1 MPIKFI
7 SPKKSVNSA
16 FLKIPVSVENMDRF
30 KLSLANLYAK
40 RDLKK
45 DEEYH
50 KNEIQAFLKK
60 IFNPDYDVQVNRPID
75 LAIFNGNNTTAKP
88 AVIIEMKSPTNAAE
102 MFSEQHPNTKALQEL
117 VYYFMQ
123 EYIYSKNREIKYLV
137 ITNFDEWY
145 FFDAK
150 DFVRYFASKL
160 KPVFEQFCKFKNN
173 QMSGNKTSDFYNEI
187 AKPAIDDFL
196 ESCDINVVR
205 FNLADVVRSVS
216 QESKKAPVTLELK
229 AIGSMDSIS
238 PTGFQNDNAYSHS
251 TSHISHSTPLLPLY
265 KFLSPE
271 TLLAKPFAND
281 SNSLDLQKRVYFM

>member
-1 MPIKFI
+1 MSIKFI

-16 FLKIPVSVENMDRF
+16 FLKIPVSVENKDRF
-30 KLSLANLYAK
+30 KLSLVNLYAK

-123 EYIYSKNREIKYLV
+123 EYFRFENHEISYLLKN
-137 ITNFDEWY
+137 
-145 FFDAK
+145 
-150 DFVRYFASKL
+150 
-160 KPVFEQFCKFKNN
+160 
-173 QMSGNKTSDFYNEI
+173 
-187 AKPAIDDFL
+187 
-196 ESCDINVVR
+196 
-205 FNLADVVRSVS
+205 
-216 QESKKAPVTLELK
+216 
-229 AIGSMDSIS
+229 
-238 PTGFQNDNAYSHS
+238 
-251 TSHISHSTPLLPLY
+251 
-265 KFLSPE
+265 
-271 TLLAKPFAND
+271 
-281 SNSLDLQKRVYFM
+281 

>member
-1 MPIKFI
+1 MPVKFI
-7 SPKKSVNSA
+7 SPKKSVSSA
-16 FLKIPVSVENMDRF
+16 FLKIPVSVENMDWF
-30 KLSLANLYAK
+30 KQSLVNLYAK

-123 EYIYSKNREIKYLV
+123 EYVHSENREIKYLV

-150 DFVRYFASKL
+150 DFVRYFASKS

-187 AKPAIDDFL
+187 AKPTIDDFL

-205 FNLADVVRSVS
+205 CNFADAVNNT
-216 QESKKAPVTLELK
+216 KMFFVTVEGDEECYCEQL
-229 AIGSMDSIS
+229 
-238 PTGFQNDNAYSHS
+238 Q
-251 TSHISHSTPLLPLY
+251 
-265 KFLSPE
+265 
-271 TLLAKPFAND
+271 
-281 SNSLDLQKRVYFM
+281 SNSKIHRVFRKASEHACLSTLRHN